1 MKRTNVRSKRI
12 ILHRSFLINQ
22 YRGLP
27 VVKKINVHQHP
38 EVSRRSLTSNT
49 PTRNTEKST
58 PQRGTE
64 LKFPVNLYIA
74 NAAAFKQPCVATF

>member
-38 EVSRRSLTSNT
+38 GVSRRSLTSNT
-49 PTRNTEKST
+49 PQEI
-58 PQRGTE
+58 
-64 LKFPVNLYIA
+64 LKKAPLKGVLKRVPTYFPFTGLVGDS
-74 NAAAFKQPCVATF
+74 P